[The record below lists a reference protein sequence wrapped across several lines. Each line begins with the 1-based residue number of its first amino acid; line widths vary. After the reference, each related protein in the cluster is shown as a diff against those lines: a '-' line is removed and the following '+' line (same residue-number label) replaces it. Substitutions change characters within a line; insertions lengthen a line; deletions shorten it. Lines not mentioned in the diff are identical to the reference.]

1 MGELFDMSKVLRI
14 GRSVLTQQIFA
25 ILLLSMLLAAPD
37 LYAETQLRLGVLGHQ
52 GEDRCRKEWQA
63 TMDYLNENIQQSVS
77 LVPLSFQ
84 NVTAAV
90 ENREVDFLIT
100 NPAIFAQLEK
110 EYSLKSIATLIDQYN
125 YFTYGSVIFC
135 RADNMA
141 IRDIEDIKGK
151 RLIAV
156 TDNSFGGWIMAHRE
170 LVKHKVR
177 IPEELKHFTFGGT
190 HDKVILSVKNKLSDV
205 GVVRSGILEAMIN
218 DGQISVNEFR
228 VLNMQPRYQENP
240 LMRSTELYPQ
250 WPLVKLS
257 HVEDQTAHKLAA
269 ALIATPQNHPSLLAA
284 KIGGWTIPREYQ
296 SVHDCLKELHISPY
310 DNITYYTL
318 RDLLDRYLFWIII
331 TFILFIG
338 LIIFLVYTRR
348 LNRELISRNKVML
361 ESREKYRQLYEQN
374 RTLTENLNIGIS
386 IISPNMEVLHANHQ
400 MHIWFPHSI
409 NSVNDPCFTVFES
422 GDSSGVCEI
431 CPVKRTLQD
440 GSIHRYVREFDV
452 NGEKLYYKIESVPIL
467 DNNSK
472 ITAVLEIVED
482 ITYSKRREL
491 ELRAAKEQA
500 EAASKA
506 KSEFLANMSHE
517 IRTPLNGVI
526 GFSELLYDT
535 PLNFTQKQYLE
546 NAISSAHSLLGVI
559 NDVLDFSKIEAG
571 KLELDVVETDVWDLV
586 EQAADIV
593 KYSAAKKKIELLLDV
608 QPDIPPYIQTDPIR
622 LKQVLVNLLSNAVKF
637 TDSGEVQ
644 LKLDCKVKDENS
656 ARFSF
661 SISDTGIGISS
672 EQQDKLFKAFTQ
684 ADSTTTRRFGGT
696 GLGLVISNLIVEKMG
711 SSIIL
716 DSEPGIGSTFS
727 FELLLL
733 YRRGKA
739 ITVQDLEGKR
749 VLFVDDNE
757 KNRMIME
764 KTLRHWSMLPMCA
777 EGSQQVLN
785 MLNHDDLYD
794 LIIIDYYMPDIT
806 GDILVSKICKHY
818 SDKGMDRPPIIMYS
832 SADDGMTASR
842 LKEIGLRY
850 RLIKPVKRSELLLRI
865 REVFNGQIEDD
876 EKLTEAE
883 PVTQPLVTED
893 KSHGTPPLILV
904 AEDNKLNMIL
914 ICEVL
919 KRIYPKISII
929 EAANG
934 KQALEKYQSS
944 KPDVILMDVQ
954 MPEMDGLSASRVIR
968 EMEQA
973 DPILGHMPI
982 IALTAGVTKGERET
996 CLEAG
1001 MDDYLS
1007 KPVAQDR
1014 LEQMLYT
1021 FLSASEVKTTLPT
1034 QVCHDPDNEHFQCE
1048 KLMKRI
1054 FNDRELMRDLIV
1066 TAEDQISKSI
1076 EALDEAISS
1085 KMLSQIQFHA
1095 HSIKGTSL
1103 NMNLPTLADLM
1114 KKLEHAAEQ
1123 ESADAQSLFLE
1134 AKQEYQTVLQ
1144 LWSNYK

>member
-1 MGELFDMSKVLRI
+1 MF
-14 GRSVLTQQIFA
+14 
-25 ILLLSMLLAAPD
+25 LLSALLAAPGP
-37 LYAETQLRLGVLGHQ
+37 YAETRLRLGILAYQ
-52 GEDRCRKEWQA
+52 GEDRCREEWQS
-63 TMDYLNENIQQSVS
+63 TVDYLNDRMGQTVS
-77 LVPLSFQ
+77 LRPLSFQ
-84 NVTAAV
+84 GVAGAV
-90 ENREVDFLIT
+90 KNKEVDFLIT

-110 EYSLKSIATLIDQYN
+110 EFGLKPIATMNDQSHLS
-125 YFTYGSVIFC
+125 TYGSVIFT
-135 RADNMA
+135 RADNVT
-141 IRDIEDIKGK
+141 IKDIEDIEDK

-156 TDNSFGGWIMAHRE
+156 SGDSFGGWIMANRE

-177 IPEELKHFTFGGT
+177 VPHDLKHFAFGGT
-190 HDKVILSVKNKLSDV
+190 HEKVILSVKNKLADV
-205 GVVRSGILEAMIN
+205 GIVRTGILEAMIN

-240 LMRSTELYPQ
+240 LMRSTDLYPQ
-250 WPLVKLS
+250 WPLAKLS
-257 HVEDQTAHKLAA
+257 HVEERTANELAA
-269 ALIATPQNHPSLLAA
+269 ALIATPQSHPSLLTA

-296 SVHDCLKELHISPY
+296 SVHDCLKELHIRPY

-318 RDLLDRYLFWIII
+318 RDLLDRYLFWIIS
-331 TFILFIG
+331 TFILIIG
-338 LIIFLVYTRR
+338 LILFLVYTRR
-348 LNRELISRNKVML
+348 LNRELISRNRVML

-374 RTLTENLNIGIS
+374 RTLTESLNIGIS
-386 IISPNMEVLHANHQ
+386 IISPNMELLHANNQ
-400 MHIWFPHSI
+400 MHIWFPKSLS
-409 NSVNDPCFTVFES
+409 SVSAPCYTVFES
-422 GDSSGVCEI
+422 GESAEVCEK
-431 CPVKRTLQD
+431 CPVRRTLRD
-440 GSIHRYVREFDV
+440 GQIHRHVREIDT
-452 NGEKLYYKIESVPIL
+452 NGEKEYFKIEAVPIF
-467 DNNSK
+467 DQDSK

-482 ITYSKRREL
+482 ITYSKKREL

-500 EAASKA
+500 ETASKA

-535 PLNFTQKQYLE
+535 PLNITQKQYLE

-571 KLELDVVETDVWDLV
+571 KLELDIVETDVLDLV

-608 QPDIPPYIQTDPIR
+608 QPDIPRYIHTDPIR
-622 LKQVLVNLLSNAVKF
+622 LKQVIVNLLSNAVKF

-644 LKLDCKVKDENS
+644 LKLDWKVIDENT

-661 SISDTGIGISS
+661 SISDTGIGISK
-672 EQQDKLFKAFTQ
+672 EQQAKLFKAFTQ

-711 SSIIL
+711 SRIVL
-716 DSEPGIGSTFS
+716 DSEPGVGSTFS
-727 FELLLL
+727 FELMIP
-733 YRRGKA
+733 YRKGKA
-739 ITVQDLEGKR
+739 IAVQDLEGKR

-764 KTLRHWSMLPMCA
+764 KTLKHWAMLPMCA
-777 EGSQQVLN
+777 ECSQEAMQ
-785 MLNHDDLYD
+785 MLNQDDRYD
-794 LIIIDYYMPDIT
+794 LIIVDYHMPDES
-806 GDILVSKICKHY
+806 GDVLVNMIRKHY
-818 SDKGMDRPPIIMYS
+818 LDKGLDRPPIILYS
-832 SADDGMTASR
+832 SADDGMTVSK
-842 LKEIGLRY
+842 LKELGLRF
-850 RLIKPVKRSELLLRI
+850 RLIKPVKRSELMLRL
-865 REVFNGQIEDD
+865 REAFSGQIESD
-876 EKLTEAE
+876 EKTSEVEKA
-883 PVTQPLVTED
+883 TQPPRMED
-893 KSHGTPPLILV
+893 KYPSKPPLILV

-919 KRIYPKISII
+919 KRIYPRVNII

-934 KQALEKYQSS
+934 KQALEKYQSN

-954 MPEMDGLSASRVIR
+954 MPEMDGLSASRAIR

-973 DPILGHMPI
+973 DPKLGHMPI

-1014 LEQMLYT
+1014 LEQMLST
-1021 FLSASEVKTTLPT
+1021 FLSAAEVKTMPPT
-1034 QVCHDPDNEHFQCE
+1034 QGCLDPDNEHFQCE

-1054 FNDRELMRDLIV
+1054 FNDRELMRDLII

-1076 EALDEAISS
+1076 EALDEAIGS
-1085 KMLSQIQFHA
+1085 KVLSQIQFHA

-1123 ESADAQSLFLE
+1123 ESADVQNLFLA